1 MGKEKAAGIETTTLK
16 RVQANEK
23 KGWVSVMLVQ
33 LGCMVCVP
41 SLMLGGLLSSAMPT
55 YQAILSS
62 VVGFIIVNVLIS
74 LCGIV
79 GCEVGVPSSVVAKA
93 CFGEK
98 GARFVIGALWT
109 VIAIGWFAVS
119 NRVCGFAFVEFVNSK
134 FDINF
139 PPSASIAFWGIIMLL
154 TAVWGF
160 NAIEKLNVIATPALL
175 IVSVIGCVILF
186 NHYGISGLS
195 NEAEETTMTFMEGVC
210 LTISFSS
217 FAIGAAPDF
226 TRYQKNRKDTI
237 LANSLGIGGVGFCMM
252 LLGLILT
259 KMTGEYDISLVFMA
273 VGIPMLGLI
282 VLVLATWTTNTANAY
297 SGGINI
303 VMFLGLKDEKRS
315 TATLIAG
322 IIATIVA
329 LTGVTDNFEGFLN
342 FSGNALLPLTG
353 VITADFWIRRKANA
367 DNWSYRTGWDFIGFA
382 SVIIGTAIAIIIPYG
397 APVIQGYL
405 SAGLAYLILKYIEKK
420 VLKEKIPE
428 EIRPEMEI

>member
-1 MGKEKAAGIETTTLK
+1 
-16 RVQANEK
+16 
-23 KGWVSVMLVQ
+23 
-33 LGCMVCVP
+33 
-41 SLMLGGLLSSAMPT
+41 
-55 YQAILSS
+55 
-62 VVGFIIVNVLIS
+62 
-74 LCGIV
+74 
-79 GCEVGVPSSVVAKA
+79 
-93 CFGEK
+93 
-98 GARFVIGALWT
+98 
-109 VIAIGWFAVS
+109 
-119 NRVCGFAFVEFVNSK
+119 
-134 FDINF
+134 
-139 PPSASIAFWGIIMLL
+139 
-154 TAVWGF
+154 
-160 NAIEKLNVIATPALL
+160 
-175 IVSVIGCVILF
+175 
-186 NHYGISGLS
+186 
-195 NEAEETTMTFMEGVC
+195 
-210 LTISFSS
+210 
-217 FAIGAAPDF
+217 
-226 TRYQKNRKDTI
+226 
-237 LANSLGIGGVGFCMM
+237 
-252 LLGLILT
+252 
-259 KMTGEYDISLVFMA
+259 
-273 VGIPMLGLI
+273 MLGLI